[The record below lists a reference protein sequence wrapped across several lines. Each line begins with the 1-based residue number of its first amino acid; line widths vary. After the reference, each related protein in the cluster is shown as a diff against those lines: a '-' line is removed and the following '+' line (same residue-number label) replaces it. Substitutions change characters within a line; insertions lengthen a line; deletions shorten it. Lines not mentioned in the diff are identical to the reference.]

1 MLIIWG
7 TLEIEKYTQSTM
19 LVLLTLGGTKSKVV
33 RLFNALKKL
42 DEGKVQMSKAKS
54 KKNQL
59 INVPKI
65 DLTKTLNLKTAIIE
79 KECIRSLN
87 IDIFE
92 GP

>member
-1 MLIIWG
+1 MIKSLSFSLNEVIKINK
-7 TLEIEKYTQSTM
+7 LNNAINIDKEIKE
-19 LVLLTLGGTKSKVV
+19 LSKD
-33 RLFNALKKL
+33 LFIKMRM
-42 DEGKVQMSKAKS
+42 V
-54 KKNQL
+54 
-59 INVPKI
+59 ITKI